1 MQDEQNKKTDIQLW
15 DLVKNSTKKLKV
27 KNNYLSRPKKN
38 VSKKTSSSL
47 NHEISNSINISSKKE
62 KFKISNVEDIN
73 AILNFIDET
82 NNGGVRNKDL
92 KKLKSGKFTIQS
104 KLDLHGFKLMD
115 AEKMFYDF
123 IHRNFEQ
130 SNRNLLIITGKGH
143 QGKGKIKKDI
153 HMWINKSSLLRLII
167 FYSYA
172 SPKDGGEGA
181 LYIRLR
187 KNI

>member
-1 MQDEQNKKTDIQLW
+1 MKEKDDIRIDFKLW
-15 DLVKNSTKKLKV
+15 DLVKSSTKKIKSNDCVSHFQKKPFLK
-27 KNNYLSRPKKN
+27 KET
-38 VSKKTSSSL
+38 SKSFQNINKIEKISLDKTSY
-47 NHEISNSINISSKKE
+47 IST
-62 KFKISNVEDIN
+62 KI
-73 AILNFIDET
+73 NFID
-82 NNGGVRNKDL
+82 NSNAGGIRNKDL

-115 AEKMFYDF
+115 AVKMFYDF

-143 QGKGKIKKDI
+143 QGKGKIRKDI
-153 HMWINKSSLLRLII
+153 HTWINKSSLLRLII

>member
-1 MQDEQNKKTDIQLW
+1 MKEKDDSKLDFKLW
-15 DLVKNSTKKLKV
+15 DFVKSSTKKIKSNDCV
-27 KNNYLSRPKKN
+27 SYFPKKTFLKKEA
-38 VSKKTSSSL
+38 SKPCQTINKIEKKFSLNKTS
-47 NHEISNSINISSKKE
+47 NISN
-62 KFKISNVEDIN
+62 KI
-73 AILNFIDET
+73 NFIDST
-82 NNGGVRNKDL
+82 NTGGIRNKDL
-92 KKLKSGKFTIQS
+92 KKLRLGKFTIQS
-104 KLDLHGFKLMD
+104 KLDLHGFKLID

-143 QGKGKIKKDI
+143 QGKGKIRKDI
-153 HMWINKSSLLRLII
+153 HTWINKSNLLRLII

-181 LYIRLR
+181 IYIRLR

>member
-1 MQDEQNKKTDIQLW
+1 MKEKDDIRIDFKLW
-15 DLVKNSTKKLKV
+15 DLVKSSTKKIKS
-27 KNNYLSRPKKN
+27 NDCISHFPKKTFFKKEVPKSFHTIN
-38 VSKKTSSSL
+38 KTEKKINLDKTSKT
-47 NHEISNSINISSKKE
+47 SNK
-62 KFKISNVEDIN
+62 
-73 AILNFIDET
+73 LNFIDNSNT
-82 NNGGVRNKDL
+82 GGIRNKDL

-104 KLDLHGFKLMD
+104 KLDLHGFKLID

-143 QGKGKIKKDI
+143 QGKGKIRKDI
-153 HMWINKSSLLRLII
+153 HTWINKSSLLRIII

>member
-1 MQDEQNKKTDIQLW
+1 MKEKDDIRIDFKLW
-15 DLVKNSTKKLKV
+15 DLVKSSTKKIKS
-27 KNNYLSRPKKN
+27 NDYISHFPKKPFLKKEA
-38 VSKKTSSSL
+38 SKSLQNINKIEKISFDKTS
-47 NHEISNSINISSKKE
+47 NISN
-62 KFKISNVEDIN
+62 KI
-73 AILNFIDET
+73 NFI
-82 NNGGVRNKDL
+82 NNSNTGGIRNKDL

-143 QGKGKIKKDI
+143 QGKGKIRKDI
-153 HMWINKSSLLRLII
+153 HTWINKSSLLRLII

>member
-1 MQDEQNKKTDIQLW
+1 MGLCQKFNKKIKSNDC
-15 DLVKNSTKKLKV
+15 VS
-27 KNNYLSRPKKN
+27 YFPKKPFLKKEA
-38 VSKKTSSSL
+38 SKPFQTINKIEKKFSLNKTS
-47 NHEISNSINISSKKE
+47 NISN
-62 KFKISNVEDIN
+62 KI
-73 AILNFIDET
+73 NFIDST
-82 NNGGVRNKDL
+82 NTGGIRNKDL
-92 KKLKSGKFTIQS
+92 KKLRSGKFTVQS
-104 KLDLHGFKLMD
+104 KLDLHGFKLID

-143 QGKGKIKKDI
+143 QGKGKIRKDI
-153 HMWINKSSLLRLII
+153 HTWINKSNLLRLII

-181 LYIRLR
+181 IYIRLR

>member
-1 MQDEQNKKTDIQLW
+1 MCFTF
-15 DLVKNSTKKLKV
+15 
-27 KNNYLSRPKKN
+27 
-38 VSKKTSSSL
+38 SKKTFFKKEASKSFQNINKIEKISL
-47 NHEISNSINISSKKE
+47 DKKNNISN
-62 KFKISNVEDIN
+62 KI
-73 AILNFIDET
+73 NFIDNSNT
-82 NNGGVRNKDL
+82 GGIRNKDL

>member
-1 MQDEQNKKTDIQLW
+1 MKEKDDIRIDFKLW
-15 DLVKNSTKKLKV
+15 DLVKSSTKKIKS
-27 KNNYLSRPKKN
+27 NNSVSHLPKKSFLKKEA
-38 VSKKTSSSL
+38 SKSFQNITKIEKISLDKTS
-47 NHEISNSINISSKKE
+47 NISN
-62 KFKISNVEDIN
+62 KI
-73 AILNFIDET
+73 NFIDNSNT
-82 NNGGVRNKDL
+82 GGIRNKDL
-92 KKLKSGKFTIQS
+92 KKLKTGKFTIQS

-123 IHRNFEQ
+123 IYRNFEQ

-143 QGKGKIKKDI
+143 QGKGKIRKDI
-153 HMWINKSSLLRLII
+153 HTWINKSSLLRLII